1 MYTVLIFS
9 CFPTA
14 PPRFTYLRL
23 LHAHL
28 LLIFAA
34 GLRIL
39 DLILAAGRNAN
50 GEDERMREKHDG
62 YESVQAAILGTAAQL
77 FTRAGIH
84 GTSLNDIAQA
94 AGLSKGTLYY
104 YYPTKEALVNDIAET
119 HGARVTDLLL
129 SWVETLSRDCPMDE
143 ALLLLMEAL
152 LEDEALRRLHV
163 VLFTE
168 SCLDNPGLAA
178 LMEDKLKKWTVMLEV
193 GTLKVQSDSARR
205 LRDRSSLFFTML
217 MGAMLRAE
225 TSPAERSACVALLL
239 SE

>member
-1 MYTVLIFS
+1 MSLFFEY
-9 CFPTA
+9 PA
-14 PPRFTYLRL
+14 RFRL

-50 GEDERMREKHDG
+50 GEDERMRGKHDG

-104 YYPTKEALVNDIAET
+104 YYPTKEALVNDIAHT
-119 HGARVTDLLL
+119 HGACDG
-129 SWVETLSRDCPMDE
+129 S
-143 ALLLLMEAL
+143 A
-152 LEDEALRRLHV
+152 
-163 VLFTE
+163 F
-168 SCLDNPGLAA
+168 
-178 LMEDKLKKWTVMLEV
+178 KL
-193 GTLKVQSDSARR
+193 G
-205 LRDRSSLFFTML
+205 
-217 MGAMLRAE
+217 
-225 TSPAERSACVALLL
+225 
-239 SE
+239 

>member
-1 MYTVLIFS
+1 MGRMSACGENMMAMKAYRLPFWAQPRS
-9 CFPTA
+9 FLRA
-14 PPRFTYLRL
+14 P
-23 LHAHL
+23 
-28 LLIFAA
+28 
-34 GLRIL
+34 
-39 DLILAAGRNAN
+39 
-50 GEDERMREKHDG
+50 
-62 YESVQAAILGTAAQL
+62 
-77 FTRAGIH
+77 GIH

-205 LRDRSSLFFTML
+205 LARSLLALFHDAHGRNAARGNFP
-217 MGAMLRAE
+217 G
-225 TSPAERSACVALLL
+225 
-239 SE
+239 

>member
-1 MYTVLIFS
+1 
-9 CFPTA
+9 
-14 PPRFTYLRL
+14 
-23 LHAHL
+23 
-28 LLIFAA
+28 
-34 GLRIL
+34 
-39 DLILAAGRNAN
+39 
-50 GEDERMREKHDG
+50 MRGKHDG

-104 YYPTKEALVNDIAET
+104 YYPTKEALVNDIAQT

-152 LEDEALRRLHV
+152 LEDEALRRL
-163 VLFTE
+163 
-168 SCLDNPGLAA
+168 
-178 LMEDKLKKWTVMLEV
+178 EDKLKKWTVMLEV